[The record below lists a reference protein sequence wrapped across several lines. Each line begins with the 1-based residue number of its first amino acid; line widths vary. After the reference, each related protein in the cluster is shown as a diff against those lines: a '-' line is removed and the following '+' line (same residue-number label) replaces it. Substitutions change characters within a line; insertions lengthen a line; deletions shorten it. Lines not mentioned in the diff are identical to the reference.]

1 MTARV
6 FHASGDFSEE
16 VDSALVG
23 VIRFSLH
30 VGSPIIPL
38 FALGFSMLFSSFTG
52 SYLRIFLF
60 HCHSRLDFD
69 FGPPLSLHP
78 LQTSWELW
86 KSLVPFSSPA
96 SLESELMQV
105 FILGFFKSLDTIK
118 CIEAASGGARRLGKG
133 VGGVVLTRLKSA
145 YIRSAWRSGFITLL
159 PFVLARILSVG

>member
-1 MTARV
+1 M
-6 FHASGDFSEE
+6 
-16 VDSALVG
+16 
-23 VIRFSLH
+23 FSLCMLVH
-30 VGSPIIPL
+30 LL
-38 FALGFSMLFSSFTG
+38 FPFLRLVLVCLFSSFTG
-52 SYLRIFLF
+52 SHLRIFLF

-69 FGPPLSLHP
+69 FGPPLSLHS
-78 LQTSWELW
+78 LQTGWELW

-118 CIEAASGGARRLGKG
+118 CVEAASGGACRLGRG
-133 VGGVVLTRLKSA
+133 VGGVFLTGLKSA